1 MVPHATFK
9 EVLNPKF
16 WHFLG
21 REKKWVAWLKR
32 DISKGR
38 FKISDLTDR
47 ATVILADV
55 DSGENYWM
63 GYPIEHYVIVRVRI
77 DSDEV
82 LSYNFRAKYECS
94 IYFDPKKSE
103 NLSKAHR
110 IFTKRNITANTRIWL
125 CPDNDGPH
133 AGYIRVGNEN
143 PFGSD
148 YYKTLDGT
156 TFRVEITPAFEMNV
170 DQEIN
175 AFQFT
180 ALNIVKAT
188 VSNTSNSNV
197 PSIEFETST
206 DHGLKDG
213 DRVIVKGCSPEKLNI
228 QSENNI
234 SKRGIEVET
243 NQPKKF
249 RVIDPFVAKLMLDNT
264 IAKDIALDQNGAIAY
279 LDTSDFEIL
288 AEILAG
294 QIDYNKL
301 IQDIKDK
308 YDDVEVFK
316 REMATVGDSGKLI
329 GWINEQLQILQFPN
343 SSANFYFDIDTY
355 RGIIALKRYFKSI
368 NEELYN
374 GLGIGD
380 GCNRDTSNLTGIEKQ
395 YCESSEEPC
404 GCYTLGCMIFQEATD
419 NRLETHT
426 IQTTDSEFVDGVEHI
441 KFTTDHP
448 HGLANGDNV
457 IIEKCRLGKFNL
469 TSKEGIVVGG
479 QDPCVFYVKLREY
492 KQEHRLSLTQQIYNP
507 KAKVSLSQQ
516 LPSKNWNKLVNL
528 NASEPTTF
536 IEQFSL
542 NTANYSTN
550 GSVLYLP
557 IANLHERIKVRKG
570 WGAALRIYLTD
581 SSRNRLESQWGMYGT
596 NLDYLLGS
604 RDELLFQRK
613 SDNSIFIGYDKRSKT
628 SASLMEDIGS
638 STFPS
643 SSGFLAIELLTV
655 RSTYGEWMGNG
666 VTLPAD
672 FGLTNGVAAVDKF
685 IGALLSKFGLTG
697 LSVKGGI
704 ELKLAAVLEIALI
717 FELKFG
723 LIAKASLE
731 LKGSGEG
738 TLEADMGFFASAGVD
753 LGNIGMEGTSAT
765 VETAKLQR
773 YTCTSMAE
781 TRLMFLSL
789 MNPFL
794 GPLAVEFNPSE
805 LKKLAKIKD
814 KTVSED
820 TFSGEITIP
829 QTTVKFTAKHVNTEI
844 KNSSH
849 ALAVAEKNWEYSAN
863 IGKFDFTM
871 SNKVSKDYEKE
882 IVSTENFYMYNLL
895 GKPPKIS
902 DAPDKAWMGFVIAA
916 GLTSGVVMTG
926 FGIGQAIA
934 QITSKSEEELEQ
946 QTQNWTD
953 HEKDIYDALKKLQG
967 FATNPKLLA
976 AATMLY
982 GTVSTSSTLLQLE
995 HLKVLRDTAENLRK
1009 FSGNLKNLKS
1019 LKEKFS
1025 ALGEIVKTTGKK
1037 GGQDLRFEV
1046 GVGFLQSYP
1055 DTLTLENA
1063 EIEAKELEKLL
1074 NVDGPMSSKIVDVLQ
1089 YQQNA
1094 SLPAS
1099 RFDLC
1104 LLAKI
1109 EKTYE
1114 LKTPRIPLFYGVK
1127 FGVEFEFKA
1136 YAEGKWNLIESYD
1149 SFTMLSQV
1157 NLVEGAANSWENET
1171 TNQGGGSGW

>member
-9 EVLNPKF
+9 EVLNPKY

-21 REKKWVAWLKR
+21 RKKSWVTCMER
-32 DISKGR
+32 DISISKGR
-38 FKISDLTDR
+38 FKLTNLTDR

-55 DSGENYWM
+55 DSGENYWL

-77 DSDEV
+77 DNDEV
-82 LSYNFRAKYECS
+82 LSYNFRAMYECK
-94 IYFDPKKSE
+94 IYYDPKNRES
-103 NLSKAHR
+103 LSKAHR
-110 IFTKRNITANTRIWL
+110 IFTKLSINADTRIWL

-133 AGYIRVGNEN
+133 AGYIQIGTEE

-148 YYKTLDGT
+148 YYNTLDGT
-156 TFRVEITPAFEMNV
+156 TFRVEINPAFEMNV
-170 DQEIN
+170 EQEIN

-234 SKRGIEVET
+234 SKRGIEVDA

-249 RVIDPFVAKLMLDNT
+249 RVIDPYVAQLILDNT

-308 YDDVEVFK
+308 YDDLEVFK

-426 IQTTDSEFVDGVEHI
+426 IQTTDSEFVDGQEHI

-448 HGLANGDNV
+448 HGLANKDNV

-469 TSKEGIVVGG
+469 TTKEGIVVGG
-479 QDPCVFYVKLREY
+479 QDPCVFYVKLSEY
-492 KQEHRLSLTQQIYNP
+492 KQEHHLSLTQQIYSP

-528 NASEPTTF
+528 NASEQTTF
-536 IEQFSL
+536 IEKFSL

-557 IANLHERIKVRKG
+557 ISNLHERIKVKKG

-581 SSRNRLESQWGMYGT
+581 SSKNILQSQWGMYGT

-613 SDNSIFIGYDKRSKT
+613 SDDSIFIGYDKRSKT
-628 SASLMEDIGS
+628 SASLMDDIGS

-643 SSGFLAIELLTV
+643 ASGFLAIEILTV

-685 IGALLSKFGLTG
+685 IGAMLSNFGLTG

-723 LIAKASLE
+723 IIAKASLE
-731 LKGSGEG
+731 LKGSGEVTVEG
-738 TLEADMGFFASAGVD
+738 GIGFFASAGVD
-753 LGNIGMEGTSAT
+753 LGNVGMEGTSAT
-765 VETAKLQR
+765 VETAALQGI
-773 YTCTSMAE
+773 TCTSAAE
-781 TRLMFLSL
+781 MRLMFLSL

-794 GPLAVEFNPSE
+794 GPLTVAFTASE
-805 LKKLAKIKD
+805 LKKRAKIFRK
-814 KTVSED
+814 KVFQD

-829 QTTVKFTAKHVNTEI
+829 HTAMKFTAKHVNTEI
-844 KNSSH
+844 KNSSY
-849 ALAVAEKNWEYSAN
+849 ALLVAEKNWEYSAN

-871 SNKVSKDYEKE
+871 SNKVSKDHEKGV
-882 IVSTENFYMYNLL
+882 VSTENFYMYNLL
-895 GKPPKIS
+895 GKPPDIS
-902 DAPDKAWMGFVIAA
+902 DAPHKAWMGFVIGA

-946 QTQNWTD
+946 DTQNWTN
-953 HEKDIYDALKKLQG
+953 HEKDIHDTLKKLQG

-982 GTVSTSSTLLQLE
+982 GTVSASSTLLQLE
-995 HLKVLRDTAENLRK
+995 HLKVLRNTAEDLRK
-1009 FSGNLKNLKS
+1009 FSENLKKLKS
-1019 LKEKFS
+1019 LKDKFS
-1025 ALGEIVKTTGKK
+1025 ALGEIVKVTGKNQWNPLK
-1037 GGQDLRFEV
+1037 FEV
-1046 GVGFLQSYP
+1046 GIGFLQSYP
-1055 DTLTLENA
+1055 STLTLENA
-1063 EIEAKELEKLL
+1063 EKEAEELEKLL
-1074 NVDGPMSSKIVDVLQ
+1074 NVDGPMSSKIIDVLQ

-1109 EKTYE
+1109 EKDI
-1114 LKTPRIPLFYGVK
+1114 RIK
-1127 FGVEFEFKA
+1127 DT
-1136 YAEGKWNLIESYD
+1136 SY
-1149 SFTMLSQV
+1149 SFVL
-1157 NLVEGAANSWENET
+1157 WC
-1171 TNQGGGSGW
+1171 